1 MKKKI
6 IWLFYLLFAICF
18 TFTAINII
26 LHNTYYKA
34 LHLICVTTICLV
46 GLTIIYKNLSKNEKF
61 IEKNYNKILISFG
74 IGMFI
79 IEIVLGI
86 ALRYDPLWDV
96 GAIHKGAIEWVETG
110 TFENYYEYFYRF
122 PNNLAAMAFLHLFF
136 KIASIFGI
144 KDYFAVSV
152 VINSIMVSCTTVIV
166 SLICKKI
173 DDYLPYINLSGRMYE
188 THLNEL
194 CAQPYVARYQFT
206 AFQVLIDYE
215 GSAFFKKGENRKF
228 KVKVINSNTMRE
240 QQWVKIKLYLPD
252 GVTAVGVSEVEMPLN
267 NLYLSCAEK
276 EFELNTESFMSGR
289 LELIVDV
296 SLNGRHSSGPV
307 KMVLLGQ

>member
-46 GLTIIYKNLSKNEKF
+46 GLTIIYKNLSKNVKF

-110 TFENYYEYFYRF
+110 TFENYYEYF
-122 PNNLAAMAFLHLFF
+122 
-136 KIASIFGI
+136 
-144 KDYFAVSV
+144 
-152 VINSIMVSCTTVIV
+152 
-166 SLICKKI
+166 
-173 DDYLPYINLSGRMYE
+173 
-188 THLNEL
+188 
-194 CAQPYVARYQFT
+194 
-206 AFQVLIDYE
+206 
-215 GSAFFKKGENRKF
+215 
-228 KVKVINSNTMRE
+228 
-240 QQWVKIKLYLPD
+240 
-252 GVTAVGVSEVEMPLN
+252 
-267 NLYLSCAEK
+267 
-276 EFELNTESFMSGR
+276 
-289 LELIVDV
+289 
-296 SLNGRHSSGPV
+296 
-307 KMVLLGQ
+307 

>member
-86 ALRYDPLWDV
+86 ALRYDPVLL
-96 GAIHKGAIEWVETG
+96 KG
-110 TFENYYEYFYRF
+110 
-122 PNNLAAMAFLHLFF
+122 L
-136 KIASIFGI
+136 K
-144 KDYFAVSV
+144 
-152 VINSIMVSCTTVIV
+152 
-166 SLICKKI
+166 
-173 DDYLPYINLSGRMYE
+173 
-188 THLNEL
+188 
-194 CAQPYVARYQFT
+194 Q
-206 AFQVLIDYE
+206 
-215 GSAFFKKGENRKF
+215 
-228 KVKVINSNTMRE
+228 
-240 QQWVKIKLYLPD
+240 
-252 GVTAVGVSEVEMPLN
+252 
-267 NLYLSCAEK
+267 
-276 EFELNTESFMSGR
+276 GR
-289 LELIVDV
+289 LKIIMNISIDFLTILRQWHFCIYFSKLHQYLELKTILRFL
-296 SLNGRHSSGPV
+296 S
-307 KMVLLGQ
+307 

>member
-1 MKKKI
+1 M
-6 IWLFYLLFAICF
+6 L
-18 TFTAINII
+18 INV
-26 LHNTYYKA
+26 LRRSTYKA
-34 LHLICVTTICLV
+34 LHLICVTTLCLV
-46 GLTIIYKNLSKNEKF
+46 GLTIIYKNLSQNEKF

-144 KDYFAVSV
+144 KDYFAISV

-166 SLICKKI
+166 SLIC
-173 DDYLPYINLSGRMYE
+173 
-188 THLNEL
+188 
-194 CAQPYVARYQFT
+194 
-206 AFQVLIDYE
+206 
-215 GSAFFKKGENRKF
+215 
-228 KVKVINSNTMRE
+228 
-240 QQWVKIKLYLPD
+240 
-252 GVTAVGVSEVEMPLN
+252 
-267 NLYLSCAEK
+267 
-276 EFELNTESFMSGR
+276 
-289 LELIVDV
+289 
-296 SLNGRHSSGPV
+296 
-307 KMVLLGQ
+307 

>member
-96 GAIHKGAIEWVETG
+96 GA
-110 TFENYYEYFYRF
+110 Y
-122 PNNLAAMAFLHLFF
+122 
-136 KIASIFGI
+136 I
-144 KDYFAVSV
+144 KV
-152 VINSIMVSCTTVIV
+152 
-166 SLICKKI
+166 L
-173 DDYLPYINLSGRMYE
+173 
-188 THLNEL
+188 LNGL
-194 CAQPYVARYQFT
+194 KQ
-206 AFQVLIDYE
+206 
-215 GSAFFKKGENRKF
+215 
-228 KVKVINSNTMRE
+228 
-240 QQWVKIKLYLPD
+240 
-252 GVTAVGVSEVEMPLN
+252 
-267 NLYLSCAEK
+267 
-276 EFELNTESFMSGR
+276 GR
-289 LELIVDV
+289 LKIIMNISIDFLTILRQWHFCICFSKLHQYLELKTILRFL
-296 SLNGRHSSGPV
+296 S
-307 KMVLLGQ
+307 

>member
-173 DDYLPYINLSGRMYE
+173 ADVKHAVFALVLFGFSVQFYFLGGAVYTDMLSVMFPVLFFYLYLNSKEQSGKRKIITYILMGLTITIGS
-188 THLNEL
+188 LNK
-194 CAQPYVARYQFT
+194 FT
-206 AFQVLIDYE
+206 VIIIAIAVGIDLLI
-215 GSAFFKKGENRKF
+215 NRKF
-228 KVKVINSNTMRE
+228 KEFT
-240 QQWVKIKLYLPD
+240 KIL
-252 GVTAVGVSEVEMPLN
+252 VA
-267 NLYLSCAEK
+267 
-276 EFELNTESFMSGR
+276 
-289 LELIVDV
+289 
-296 SLNGRHSSGPV
+296 
-307 KMVLLGQ
+307 

>member
-86 ALRYDPLWDV
+86 ALRYDPL
-96 GAIHKGAIEWVETG
+96 
-110 TFENYYEYFYRF
+110 
-122 PNNLAAMAFLHLFF
+122 
-136 KIASIFGI
+136 
-144 KDYFAVSV
+144 
-152 VINSIMVSCTTVIV
+152 
-166 SLICKKI
+166 
-173 DDYLPYINLSGRMYE
+173 
-188 THLNEL
+188 
-194 CAQPYVARYQFT
+194 ARYIK
-206 AFQVLIDYE
+206 VL
-215 GSAFFKKGENRKF
+215 
-228 KVKVINSNTMRE
+228 
-240 QQWVKIKLYLPD
+240 
-252 GVTAVGVSEVEMPLN
+252 LN
-267 NLYLSCAEK
+267 GLK
-276 EFELNTESFMSGR
+276 QGR
-289 LELIVDV
+289 LKIIMNISIDFLTILRQWHFCIYFSKLHQYLELKTILRFL
-296 SLNGRHSSGPV
+296 S
-307 KMVLLGQ
+307 